1 MDMETNLKEQ
11 IKLVMCD
18 IDGTILTSKQEVTIP
33 TQEAIDA
40 LHENGKYFGLAT
52 GRPLA
57 SVLHRLKQ
65 WNLENRCDF
74 IVGSNGAQVLDR
86 IHNHTIE
93 QNFLS
98 KEHIHSL
105 VHEYQDLDISLCVYE
120 GNTLVTNRSTPEYEA
135 RCKVANLDKK
145 VTDLLGFVTKDYPKM
160 LFVSSHEN
168 QKRIMKNYVATSW
181 YTLVPSSTILTEV
194 IDPSL
199 SKVNGI
205 QRVCDILG
213 IQKENVLCFGDEM
226 NDYAMLEAF
235 VGVAMGNAVKPIYDL
250 CSFHTISNEEDGVAD
265 FILKRV
271 V

>member
-1 MDMETNLKEQ
+1 MDMKTNLKEQ

-57 SVLHRLKQ
+57 GVMK
-65 WNLENRCDF
+65 NLEKWHLEERCDF
-74 IVGSNGAQVLDR
+74 IVGSNGAQVFDR
-86 IHNHTIE
+86 VHDHVIE

-105 VHEYQDLDISLCVYE
+105 VRKYQDMNISLCVYE
-120 GNTLVTNRSTPEYEA
+120 GNTLVTNRSTPEYEI
-135 RCKVANLDKK
+135 RCEIAGIDRK
-145 VTDLLGFVTKDYPKM
+145 VTNLLEFVQKDYPKM
-160 LFVSSHEN
+160 LFVSNHEM
-168 QKRIMKNYVATSW
+168 QKQIIESYRPTSW
-181 YTLVPSSTILTEV
+181 YTLLASSEILTEV

-235 VGVAMGNAVKPIYDL
+235 VGVAMGNAVNPIYDL
-250 CSFHTISNEEDGVAD
+250 CSFHTVSNEEDGVAD

-271 V
+271 I